1 MGMLEDQ
8 QQRVRESGA
17 KVGLPQ
23 GTIETLCAVRRK
35 MEVSV
40 PFKLDNGETRVVQGW
55 RVQHNLSLGPAKG
68 GVRYHQD
75 VTGDEVSALAMAM
88 TWKCALLGLPYGGA
102 KGGIRVDP
110 RDLSM
115 GENERMT
122 RRYTNEIAP
131 WIGIDRDIPAPD
143 MGTDEQTMAW
153 MMDTYAVL
161 AGHTVHGVVTGK
173 PLALGGS
180 LGRAASTG
188 EGLARVCLHAL
199 RQEGIDPDGA
209 RVALQGYGK
218 VGRFAAY
225 GLEREGVKI
234 VALSDVSG
242 SVVRREGV
250 SLQEIDET
258 LTRGG
263 ALSEIK
269 GEGTPFWEV
278 EADAFIPAALEG
290 VINTEVA
297 KNLHTR
303 LVVEGANGPTT
314 NEADDI
320 LSRRGVK
327 VIPDILANGGGV
339 IVSYLEWVQD
349 TQHLMWTEERV
360 MNQLHDVMDKA
371 WREVDAWR
379 QERGVTFR
387 EAAMQM
393 SISRVGQAHMLR
405 GLYP

>member
-1 MGMLEDQ
+1 M
-8 QQRVRESGA
+8 
-17 KVGLPQ
+17 GLPQ
-23 GTIETLCAVRRK
+23 GAVETLCAVRRK
-35 MEVSV
+35 LEVSV
-40 PFKLDNGETRVVQGW
+40 PFRLDNGETRVVQGW

-110 RDLSM
+110 RELSRS
-115 GENERMT
+115 ENERMT
-122 RRYTNEIAP
+122 RRYTSEIAP

-143 MGTDEQTMAW
+143 VGTDEQTMAW
-153 MMDTYAVL
+153 MMDTYAVW

-199 RQEGIDPDGA
+199 RQEGINPDGA

-218 VGRFAAY
+218 VGRWAAY

-242 SVVRREGV
+242 SVVRRDGV
-250 SLQEIDET
+250 LLQEIDEH
-258 LTRGG
+258 LSRGG
-263 ALSEIK
+263 MLSELE
-269 GEGTPFWEV
+269 GESTPFWEV
-278 EADAFIPAALEG
+278 EADAFVPAALEG
-290 VINTEVA
+290 AIDAEVA
-297 KNLHTR
+297 RNLQTR

-320 LSRRGVK
+320 LSKRGVK

-339 IVSYLEWVQD
+339 VVSYLEWVQD
-349 TQHLMWTEERV
+349 TQHLMWTEEKV
-360 MNQLHDVMDKA
+360 MTQLHDVMDRA

-393 SISRVGQAHMLR
+393 SISRV
-405 GLYP
+405 

>member
-1 MGMLEDQ
+1 M
-8 QQRVRESGA
+8 
-17 KVGLPQ
+17 GLPQ
-23 GTIETLCAVRRK
+23 GAIETLCAVRRK
-35 MEVSV
+35 LEVSV
-40 PFKLDNGETRVVQGW
+40 PFRLDNGETRVVQGW

-110 RDLSM
+110 RELSRS
-115 GENERMT
+115 ENERMT
-122 RRYTNEIAP
+122 RRYTSEIAP

-143 MGTDEQTMAW
+143 VGTDEQTMAW
-153 MMDTYAVL
+153 MMDTYAVW

-199 RQEGIDPDGA
+199 RQEGVNPDGA

-218 VGRFAAY
+218 VGRWAAY

-242 SVVRREGV
+242 SVVRRDGV
-250 SLQEIDET
+250 LLQEIDEH
-258 LTRGG
+258 LSRGG
-263 ALSEIK
+263 MLSELE
-269 GEGTPFWEV
+269 GESTPFWEV
-278 EADAFIPAALEG
+278 EADAFVPAALEG
-290 VINTEVA
+290 AIDAEVA
-297 KNLHTR
+297 RNLQTR

-320 LSRRGVK
+320 LYRRGVK

-339 IVSYLEWVQD
+339 VVSYLEWVQD
-349 TQHLMWTEERV
+349 TQHLMWTEEKV
-360 MNQLHDVMDKA
+360 MTQLHDVMDRA

>member
-35 MEVSV
+35 LEVSV

-218 VGRFAAY
+218 VGKFAAY

-242 SVVRREGV
+242 SVVRRAGV
-250 SLQEIDET
+250 SLQEIDEI
-258 LTRGG
+258 LARGG
-263 ALSEIK
+263 ALSELE
-269 GEGTPFWEV
+269 GESTPFWEV
-278 EADAFIPAALEG
+278 EADAFVPAALEG
-290 VINTEVA
+290 AIDAEVA

-314 NEADDI
+314 NEADKI
-320 LSRRGVK
+320 LSKRGVK

-349 TQHLMWTEERV
+349 AQHLMWTEERV
-360 MNQLHDVMDKA
+360 TNQLHDVMDKA

>member
-1 MGMLEDQ
+1 MLEDQ
-8 QQRVRESGA
+8 QQRVREAGA

-23 GTIETLCAVRRK
+23 GAVETLCAVRRK
-35 MEVSV
+35 LEVSV
-40 PFKLDNGETRVVQGW
+40 PFRLDNGETRVVQGW

-110 RDLSM
+110 RELSRS
-115 GENERMT
+115 ENERMT
-122 RRYTNEIAP
+122 RRYTSEIAP

-143 MGTDEQTMAW
+143 VGTDEQTMAW
-153 MMDTYAVL
+153 MMDTYAVW

-199 RQEGIDPDGA
+199 RQEGINPDGA

-218 VGRFAAY
+218 VGRWAAY

-242 SVVRREGV
+242 SVVRRDGV
-250 SLQEIDET
+250 LLQEIDEH
-258 LTRGG
+258 LSRGG
-263 ALSEIK
+263 MLSELE
-269 GEGTPFWEV
+269 GESTPFWEV
-278 EADAFIPAALEG
+278 EADAFVPAALEG
-290 VINTEVA
+290 AIDAEVA
-297 KNLHTR
+297 RNLQTR

-320 LSRRGVK
+320 LSKRGVK

-339 IVSYLEWVQD
+339 VVSYLEWVQD
-349 TQHLMWTEERV
+349 TQHLMWTEEKV
-360 MNQLHDVMDKA
+360 MTQLHDVMDRA

>member
-1 MGMLEDQ
+1 M
-8 QQRVRESGA
+8 
-17 KVGLPQ
+17 GLPQ
-23 GTIETLCAVRRK
+23 GAIETLCAVRRK
-35 MEVSV
+35 LEVSV
-40 PFKLDNGETRVVQGW
+40 PFRLDNGETRVVQGW

-110 RDLSM
+110 RELSRS
-115 GENERMT
+115 ENERMT
-122 RRYTNEIAP
+122 RRYTSEIAP

-143 MGTDEQTMAW
+143 VGTDEQTMAW
-153 MMDTYAVL
+153 MMDTYAVW

-199 RQEGIDPDGA
+199 RQEGINPDGA

-218 VGRFAAY
+218 VGRWAAY

-242 SVVRREGV
+242 SVVRRDGV
-250 SLQEIDET
+250 LLQEIDEH
-258 LTRGG
+258 LSRGG
-263 ALSEIK
+263 MLSELE
-269 GEGTPFWEV
+269 GESTPFWEV
-278 EADAFIPAALEG
+278 EADAFVPAALEG
-290 VINTEVA
+290 AIDAEVA
-297 KNLHTR
+297 RNLQTR

-314 NEADDI
+314 NAADDI
-320 LSRRGVK
+320 LSKRGVK

-339 IVSYLEWVQD
+339 VVSYLEWVQD
-349 TQHLMWTEERV
+349 TQHLMWTEEKV
-360 MNQLHDVMDKA
+360 MTQLHDVMDRA

>member
-1 MGMLEDQ
+1 M
-8 QQRVRESGA
+8 
-17 KVGLPQ
+17 GLPQ
-23 GTIETLCAVRRK
+23 GAVETLCAVRRK
-35 MEVSV
+35 LEVSV
-40 PFKLDNGETRVVQGW
+40 PFRLDNGETRVVQGW

-110 RDLSM
+110 RELSRS
-115 GENERMT
+115 ENERMT
-122 RRYTNEIAP
+122 RRYTSEIAP

-143 MGTDEQTMAW
+143 VGTDEQTMAW
-153 MMDTYAVL
+153 MMDTYAVW

-199 RQEGIDPDGA
+199 RQEGINPDGA

-218 VGRFAAY
+218 VGRWAAY

-242 SVVRREGV
+242 SVVRRDGV
-250 SLQEIDET
+250 LLQEIDEH
-258 LTRGG
+258 LSRGG
-263 ALSEIK
+263 MLSELE
-269 GEGTPFWEV
+269 GESTPFWEV
-278 EADAFIPAALEG
+278 EADAFVPAALEG
-290 VINTEVA
+290 AIDAEVA
-297 KNLHTR
+297 RNLQTR

-320 LSRRGVK
+320 LSKRGVK

-339 IVSYLEWVQD
+339 VVSYLEWVQD
-349 TQHLMWTEERV
+349 TQHLMWTAEKV
-360 MNQLHDVMDKA
+360 MTQLHDVMDRA

>member
-1 MGMLEDQ
+1 
-8 QQRVRESGA
+8 
-17 KVGLPQ
+17 VGLPQ
-23 GTIETLCAVRRK
+23 GAVETLCAVRRK
-35 MEVSV
+35 LEVSV
-40 PFKLDNGETRVVQGW
+40 PFRLDNGETRVVQGW

-110 RDLSM
+110 RELSRS
-115 GENERMT
+115 ENERMT
-122 RRYTNEIAP
+122 RRYTSEIAP

-143 MGTDEQTMAW
+143 VGTDEQTMAW
-153 MMDTYAVL
+153 MMDTYAVW

-199 RQEGIDPDGA
+199 RQEGINPDGA

-218 VGRFAAY
+218 VGRWAAY

-242 SVVRREGV
+242 SVVRRDGV
-250 SLQEIDET
+250 LLQEIDEH
-258 LTRGG
+258 LSRGG
-263 ALSEIK
+263 MLSELE
-269 GEGTPFWEV
+269 GESTPFWEV
-278 EADAFIPAALEG
+278 EADAFVPAALEG
-290 VINTEVA
+290 AIDAEVA
-297 KNLHTR
+297 RNLQTR

-320 LSRRGVK
+320 LSKRGVK

-339 IVSYLEWVQD
+339 VVSYLEWVQD
-349 TQHLMWTEERV
+349 TQHLMWTEEKV
-360 MNQLHDVMDKA
+360 MTQLHDVMDRA

>member
-1 MGMLEDQ
+1 M
-8 QQRVRESGA
+8 
-17 KVGLPQ
+17 GLPQ
-23 GTIETLCAVRRK
+23 GAIETLCAVRRK
-35 MEVSV
+35 LEVSV
-40 PFKLDNGETRVVQGW
+40 PFRLDNGETRVVQGW

-110 RDLSM
+110 RELSRS
-115 GENERMT
+115 ENERMT
-122 RRYTNEIAP
+122 RRYTSEIAP

-143 MGTDEQTMAW
+143 VGTDEQTMAW
-153 MMDTYAVL
+153 MMDTYAVW

-199 RQEGIDPDGA
+199 RQEGINPDGA

-218 VGRFAAY
+218 VGRWAAY

-242 SVVRREGV
+242 SVVRRDGV
-250 SLQEIDET
+250 LLQEIDEH
-258 LTRGG
+258 LSRGG
-263 ALSEIK
+263 MLSELE
-269 GEGTPFWEV
+269 GESTPFWEV
-278 EADAFIPAALEG
+278 EADAFVPAALEG
-290 VINTEVA
+290 AIDAEVA
-297 KNLHTR
+297 RNLQTR

-320 LSRRGVK
+320 LSKRGVK

-339 IVSYLEWVQD
+339 VVSYLEWVQD
-349 TQHLMWTEERV
+349 TQHLMWTEEKV
-360 MNQLHDVMDKA
+360 MTQLHDVMDRA

>member
-1 MGMLEDQ
+1 M
-8 QQRVRESGA
+8 
-17 KVGLPQ
+17 GLPQ
-23 GTIETLCAVRRK
+23 GAVETLCAVRRK
-35 MEVSV
+35 LEVSV
-40 PFKLDNGETRVVQGW
+40 PFRLDNGETRVVQGW

-110 RDLSM
+110 RELSRS
-115 GENERMT
+115 ENERMT
-122 RRYTNEIAP
+122 RRYTSEIAP

-143 MGTDEQTMAW
+143 VGTDEQTMAW
-153 MMDTYAVL
+153 MMDTDAVW

-199 RQEGIDPDGA
+199 RQEGINPDGA

-218 VGRFAAY
+218 VGRWAAY

-242 SVVRREGV
+242 SVVRRDGV
-250 SLQEIDET
+250 LLQEIDEH
-258 LTRGG
+258 LSRGG
-263 ALSEIK
+263 MLSELE
-269 GEGTPFWEV
+269 GESTPFWEV
-278 EADAFIPAALEG
+278 EADAFVPAALEG
-290 VINTEVA
+290 AIDAEVA
-297 KNLHTR
+297 RNLQTR

-314 NEADDI
+314 NAADDI

-339 IVSYLEWVQD
+339 VVSYLEWVQD
-349 TQHLMWTEERV
+349 TQHLMWTEDKV
-360 MNQLHDVMDKA
+360 MSQLHDVMDRA

>member
-1 MGMLEDQ
+1 M
-8 QQRVRESGA
+8 
-17 KVGLPQ
+17 GLPQ
-23 GTIETLCAVRRK
+23 GAVETLCAVRRK
-35 MEVSV
+35 LEVSV
-40 PFKLDNGETRVVQGW
+40 PFRLDNGETRVVQGW

-110 RDLSM
+110 RELSRS
-115 GENERMT
+115 ENERMT
-122 RRYTNEIAP
+122 RRYTSEIAP

-143 MGTDEQTMAW
+143 VGTDEQTMAW
-153 MMDTYAVL
+153 MMDTYAVW

-199 RQEGIDPDGA
+199 RQEGINPDGA

-218 VGRFAAY
+218 VGRWAAY

-242 SVVRREGV
+242 SVVRRDGV
-250 SLQEIDET
+250 LLQEIDEH
-258 LTRGG
+258 LSRGG
-263 ALSEIK
+263 MLSELE
-269 GEGTPFWEV
+269 GESTPFWEV
-278 EADAFIPAALEG
+278 EADAFVPAALEG
-290 VINTEVA
+290 AIDAEVA
-297 KNLHTR
+297 RNLQTR

-320 LSRRGVK
+320 LSKRGVK

-339 IVSYLEWVQD
+339 VVSYLEWVQD
-349 TQHLMWTEERV
+349 TQHLMWTEEKV
-360 MNQLHDVMDKA
+360 MTQLHDVMDRA

>member
-1 MGMLEDQ
+1 
-8 QQRVRESGA
+8 
-17 KVGLPQ
+17 
-23 GTIETLCAVRRK
+23 
-35 MEVSV
+35 
-40 PFKLDNGETRVVQGW
+40 
-55 RVQHNLSLGPAKG
+55 
-68 GVRYHQD
+68 
-75 VTGDEVSALAMAM
+75 MAM

-110 RDLSM
+110 RELSRS
-115 GENERMT
+115 ENERMT
-122 RRYTNEIAP
+122 RRYTSEIAP

-143 MGTDEQTMAW
+143 VGTDEQTMAW
-153 MMDTYAVL
+153 MMDTYAVW

-199 RQEGIDPDGA
+199 RQEGINPDGA

-218 VGRFAAY
+218 VGRWAAY

-242 SVVRREGV
+242 SVVRRDGV
-250 SLQEIDET
+250 LLQEIDEH
-258 LTRGG
+258 LSRGG
-263 ALSEIK
+263 MLSELE
-269 GEGTPFWEV
+269 GESTPFWEV
-278 EADAFIPAALEG
+278 EADAFVPAALEG
-290 VINTEVA
+290 AIDAEVA
-297 KNLHTR
+297 RNLQTR

-320 LSRRGVK
+320 LSKRGVK

-339 IVSYLEWVQD
+339 VVSYLEWVQD
-349 TQHLMWTEERV
+349 TQHLMWTEEKV
-360 MNQLHDVMDKA
+360 MTQLHDVMDRA

>member
-1 MGMLEDQ
+1 
-8 QQRVRESGA
+8 
-17 KVGLPQ
+17 
-23 GTIETLCAVRRK
+23 
-35 MEVSV
+35 
-40 PFKLDNGETRVVQGW
+40 
-55 RVQHNLSLGPAKG
+55 
-68 GVRYHQD
+68 
-75 VTGDEVSALAMAM
+75 
-88 TWKCALLGLPYGGA
+88 
-102 KGGIRVDP
+102 
-110 RDLSM
+110 
-115 GENERMT
+115 
-122 RRYTNEIAP
+122 
-131 WIGIDRDIPAPD
+131 
-143 MGTDEQTMAW
+143 MAW
-153 MMDTYAVL
+153 MMDTYAVW

-199 RQEGIDPDGA
+199 RQEGINPDGA

-218 VGRFAAY
+218 VGRWAAY

-242 SVVRREGV
+242 SVVRRDGV
-250 SLQEIDET
+250 LLQEIDEH
-258 LTRGG
+258 LSRGG
-263 ALSEIK
+263 MLSELE
-269 GEGTPFWEV
+269 GESTPFWEV
-278 EADAFIPAALEG
+278 EADAFVPAALEG
-290 VINTEVA
+290 AIDAEVA
-297 KNLHTR
+297 RNLQTR

-320 LSRRGVK
+320 LSKRGVK

-339 IVSYLEWVQD
+339 VVSYLEWVQD
-349 TQHLMWTEERV
+349 TQHLMWTEEKV
-360 MNQLHDVMDKA
+360 MTQLHDVMDRA

>member
-1 MGMLEDQ
+1 MTMLEDQ
-8 QQRVRESGA
+8 QQRVREAGA

-23 GTIETLCAVRRK
+23 GAIETLCAVRRK
-35 MEVSV
+35 LEVSV
-40 PFKLDNGETRVVQGW
+40 PFRLDNGETRVVQGW

-110 RDLSM
+110 RELSRS
-115 GENERMT
+115 ENERMT
-122 RRYTNEIAP
+122 RRYTSEIAP

-143 MGTDEQTMAW
+143 VGTDEQTMAW
-153 MMDTYAVL
+153 MMDTYAVW

-199 RQEGIDPDGA
+199 RQEGINPDGA

-218 VGRFAAY
+218 VGRWAAY

-242 SVVRREGV
+242 SVVRRDGV
-250 SLQEIDET
+250 LLQEIDEH
-258 LTRGG
+258 LSRGG
-263 ALSEIK
+263 MLSELE
-269 GEGTPFWEV
+269 GESTPFWEV
-278 EADAFIPAALEG
+278 EADAFVPAALEG
-290 VINTEVA
+290 AIDAEVA
-297 KNLHTR
+297 RNLQTR

-320 LSRRGVK
+320 LSKRGVK

-339 IVSYLEWVQD
+339 VVSYLEWVQD
-349 TQHLMWTEERV
+349 TQHLMCNL
-360 MNQLHDVMDKA
+360 NQAKC
-371 WREVDAWR
+371 
-379 QERGVTFR
+379 
-387 EAAMQM
+387 
-393 SISRVGQAHMLR
+393 
-405 GLYP
+405 

>member
-1 MGMLEDQ
+1 MLEDQ
-8 QQRVRESGA
+8 QQRVREAGA

-23 GTIETLCAVRRK
+23 GAIETLCAVRRK
-35 MEVSV
+35 LEVSV
-40 PFKLDNGETRVVQGW
+40 PFRLDNGETRVVQGW

-110 RDLSM
+110 RELSRS
-115 GENERMT
+115 ENERMT
-122 RRYTNEIAP
+122 RRYTSEIAP

-143 MGTDEQTMAW
+143 VGTDEQTMAW
-153 MMDTYAVL
+153 MMDTYAVW

-199 RQEGIDPDGA
+199 RQEGINPDGA

-218 VGRFAAY
+218 VGRWAAY

-242 SVVRREGV
+242 SVVRRDGV
-250 SLQEIDET
+250 LLQEIDEH
-258 LTRGG
+258 LSRGG
-263 ALSEIK
+263 MLSELE
-269 GEGTPFWEV
+269 GESTPFWEV
-278 EADAFIPAALEG
+278 EADAFVPAALEG
-290 VINTEVA
+290 AIDAEVA
-297 KNLHTR
+297 RNLQTR

-320 LSRRGVK
+320 LSKRGVK

-339 IVSYLEWVQD
+339 VVSYLEWVQD
-349 TQHLMWTEERV
+349 TQHLMWTEEKV
-360 MNQLHDVMDKA
+360 MTQLHDVMDRA